1 MKRSP
6 CDGVAEYASK
16 EGIWGGC
23 NTAELF
29 QHPFGA
35 RSSEAFSH
43 TIVTCG
49 EDWCISSRS
58 RGGTYLPV
66 LR

>member
-1 MKRSP
+1 MKRRLS
-6 CDGVAEYASK
+6 DRVAEYASK
-16 EGIWGGC
+16 EGVWGGC

-35 RSSEAFSH
+35 RSSKTSSH
-43 TIVTCG
+43 TMMTCE

-58 RGGTYLPV
+58 RGRTYLPV